1 MPTTNTTNT
10 TMKNKYNHEFN
21 ASMKPDGLHIKI
33 NGETRLIVEN
43 DPDDLVMRVPSD
55 GYSHPAPLMFS
66 IDDAIQELFGS
77 LDRQQYLGLSTIL
90 SMVIFSG
97 FEEQEKF
104 LHTTAQ

>member
-1 MPTTNTTNT
+1 MNNTIKKKP
-10 TMKNKYNHEFN
+10 MEHEFN
-21 ASMKPDGLHIKI
+21 ASMKADGLHIKMD
-33 NGETRLIVEN
+33 GELVLIVEN

-66 IDDAIQELFGS
+66 VDDAIQELFGS
-77 LDRQQYLGLSTIL
+77 LNRQQYLGLSTIL

>member
-1 MPTTNTTNT
+1 MNNTIKKKP
-10 TMKNKYNHEFN
+10 MEHEFN
-21 ASMKPDGLHIKI
+21 ASMKPDGLHIKMD
-33 NGETRLIVEN
+33 GELVLIVEN

-66 IDDAIQELFGS
+66 VDDAIQELFGS

>member
-1 MPTTNTTNT
+1 ME
-10 TMKNKYNHEFN
+10 HEFN
-21 ASMKPDGLHIKI
+21 ASMKADGLHIKMD
-33 NGETRLIVEN
+33 GELVLIVEN

-55 GYSHPAPLMFS
+55 GNSHPAPLMFS
-66 IDDAIQELFGS
+66 VDDAIQELFGS

-97 FEEQEKF
+97 FEEQEKL

>member
-1 MPTTNTTNT
+1 MNNTIKKKP
-10 TMKNKYNHEFN
+10 MEHEFN
-21 ASMKPDGLHIKI
+21 ASMKADGLHIKMD
-33 NGETRLIVEN
+33 GELVLIVEN

-66 IDDAIQELFGS
+66 VDAAIQELFGS
-77 LDRQQYLGLSTIL
+77 LNRQQYLGLSTIL

>member
-1 MPTTNTTNT
+1 MNNTIKKKP
-10 TMKNKYNHEFN
+10 MEHEFN
-21 ASMKPDGLHIKI
+21 ASMKADGLHIKMD
-33 NGETRLIVEN
+33 GELVLIVEN
-43 DPDDLVMRVPSD
+43 DPDDLVMRVPSN
-55 GYSHPAPLMFS
+55 GCSHPAPLMFS
-66 IDDAIQELFGS
+66 VDDAIQELFGS